1 MSSVE
6 MEVRQALLA
15 MQDLGY
21 REFHSRLIPGVDP
34 EKIIGVRTP
43 ALRKYA
49 KEFGKT
55 ENAAEFLKTLPHAS
69 YEENNLHGFL
79 IEGMKDYDT
88 CVAYLDAF
96 LPWVNNWATCDM
108 ISPGIFKKNRE
119 KLVGKI
125 REWVV
130 SGHTYTI
137 RFGIGMLMSLYLD
150 EDFAPEY
157 PELVASVT
165 SGEYYVNMM
174 IAWYFATAL
183 AKQYEAVLTYLLE
196 RRLCVWVHNKTI
208 QKAVESNR
216 ISKDIKQY
224 LRMLRIRDQG

>member
-1 MSSVE
+1 
-6 MEVRQALLA
+6 
-15 MQDLGY
+15 
-21 REFHSRLIPGVDP
+21 
-34 EKIIGVRTP
+34 
-43 ALRKYA
+43 
-49 KEFGKT
+49 
-55 ENAAEFLKTLPHAS
+55 
-69 YEENNLHGFL
+69 
-79 IEGMKDYDT
+79 MKDYDT

-96 LPWVNNWATCDM
+96 LPWVDNWATCDM

-125 REWVV
+125 REWIV

-157 PELVASVT
+157 PELVASVI

-183 AKQYEAVLTYLLE
+183 AKQYEAVLPYLLE

-224 LRMLRIRDQG
+224 LRTLRIREQS

>member
-55 ENAAEFLKTLPHAS
+55 ENAAEFLNTLPHAS

-96 LPWVNNWATCDM
+96 LPWVDNWATCDM

-125 REWVV
+125 REWIV

-157 PELVASVT
+157 PELVASVI

-183 AKQYEAVLTYLLE
+183 AKQYEAVLPYLLE
-196 RRLCVWVHNKTI
+196 RRQCVWVHNKTI

-224 LRMLRIRDQG
+224 LRTLRIREQS